1 MNVFCIILLVLS
13 AVALAAEIIMRS
25 VLNMKNF
32 GVEKRWLCF
41 HGKTIPAEDFL
52 PHNIFET
59 LIFVFSFSLLGLIL
73 DILSMPA
80 VGTLFCSLCFGALVL
95 FGKKHFVS
103 NFIIAF
109 KGEKLPSGRP
119 DVGDRGICRESI
131 YGDNYGRI
139 SFEYKGREYSINA
152 LSANE
157 TDIEMNEEVI
167 VVHKE
172 EGVCW
177 VERIDEEVMDEDE
190 DEDEVEV
197 ENENKDKE

>member
-1 MNVFCIILLVLS
+1 MAVFCIIFLILS
-13 AVALAAEIIMRS
+13 AVALTAEIIMRS
-25 VLNMKNF
+25 VLKTKNF

-52 PHNIFET
+52 PHDIFET
-59 LIFVFSFSLLGLIL
+59 LIFIFSFSLPGLIL
-73 DILSMPA
+73 DIVSMP
-80 VGTLFCSLCFGALVL
+80 VIGTLFCSLCFGALVL
-95 FGKKHFVS
+95 FGRKHFVS
-103 NFIIAF
+103 NLIIAL
-109 KGEKLPSGRP
+109 KGEKLPSDRP

-139 SFEYKGREYSINA
+139 TFEYKGREYSINA

-177 VERIDEEVMDEDE
+177 VERIDEELMEE
-190 DEDEVEV
+190 DEDEVEI

>member
-1 MNVFCIILLVLS
+1 MNVFFIIFLILS
-13 AVALAAEIIMRS
+13 AVALTAEIIMRS
-25 VLNMKNF
+25 VLKTKNF

-52 PHNIFET
+52 PHDIFET

-73 DILSMPA
+73 DIMSMPA

-95 FGKKHFVS
+95 FGRKHFVS

-109 KGEKLPSGRP
+109 KGEKLPSDRP
-119 DVGDRGICRESI
+119 DVGDRGICREKI
-131 YGDNYGRI
+131 YGDSYGLI
-139 SFEYKGREYSINA
+139 TIEYMGREYSINA

-157 TDIEMNEEVI
+157 TDIETDEEVI

-177 VERIDEEVMDEDE
+177 VERADEELM
-190 DEDEVEV
+190 DEDEVE
-197 ENENKDKE
+197 NENNDKE

>member
-1 MNVFCIILLVLS
+1 MAVFCIIFLILS
-13 AVALAAEIIMRS
+13 AVALTAEIIMRS
-25 VLNMKNF
+25 VLKTKNF

-52 PHNIFET
+52 PHDIFET
-59 LIFVFSFSLLGLIL
+59 LIFIFSFSLLGLIL
-73 DILSMPA
+73 DIVSMP
-80 VGTLFCSLCFGALVL
+80 VIGTLFCSLCFGALVL
-95 FGKKHFVS
+95 FGRKHFVS
-103 NFIIAF
+103 DLIIAL
-109 KGEKLPSGRP
+109 KGEKLPSDRP
-119 DVGDRGICRESI
+119 DIGDRGICRESI

-139 SFEYKGREYSINA
+139 TFEYKGREYSINA

-177 VERIDEEVMDEDE
+177 VERIDEELMEEDE
-190 DEDEVEV
+190 NEVEI

>member
-25 VLNMKNF
+25 VLKTKNF

-52 PHNIFET
+52 PHDVFET
-59 LIFVFSFSLLGLIL
+59 VIFVFSFSLLGLIL
-73 DILSMPA
+73 DIMSMPIA
-80 VGTLFCSLCFGALVL
+80 GTLFCSLCFGALVL

-103 NFIIAF
+103 GFIIAF
-109 KGEKLPSGRP
+109 KGEKLPSDRP
-119 DVGDRGICRESI
+119 DIGDRGICRENI

-139 SFEYKGREYSINA
+139 TFEYKGREYSINA

-177 VERIDEEVMDEDE
+177 VERVDEEIMDEDE
-190 DEDEVEV
+190 DEVGA

>member
-13 AVALAAEIIMRS
+13 AVAITAEIILRS
-25 VLNMKNF
+25 VLKTENF
-32 GVEKRWLCF
+32 GLDKRWLCF

-52 PHNIFET
+52 PHDVFET
-59 LIFVFSFSLLGLIL
+59 LIFIFSFSVLGLIL
-73 DILSMPA
+73 DAMSMPA
-80 VGTLFCSLCFGALVL
+80 AGNLLCSLCFGALVL

-103 NFIIAF
+103 EFILAL
-109 KGEKLPSGRP
+109 KGERLPKDRP
-119 DVGDRGICRESI
+119 DIGDRGICREKI

-139 SFEYKGREYSINA
+139 TFEYKGREYSINA

-177 VERIDEEVMDEDE
+177 VERIDEELITEEEEEEDAE
-190 DEDEVEV
+190 IT
-197 ENENKDKE
+197 DKLN

>member
-1 MNVFCIILLVLS
+1 MTVLCIILMVLS
-13 AVALAAEIIMRS
+13 AVAITAEIIMRS
-25 VLNMKNF
+25 VLKTENF
-32 GVEKRWLCF
+32 GVEKRWLCLK
-41 HGKTIPAEDFL
+41 GKTIPAEDFL
-52 PHNIFET
+52 PHDVFET

-73 DILSMPA
+73 DILSMPWA
-80 VGTLFCSLCFGALVL
+80 GTLFCSLCFGALVL

-103 NFIIAF
+103 SFIIAF
-109 KGEKLPSGRP
+109 KGEKLPPDRP

-139 SFEYKGREYSINA
+139 TFEYKGHEYSINA

-177 VERIDEEVMDEDE
+177 VERIDEELMEEDE
-190 DEDEVEV
+190 E
-197 ENENKDKE
+197 

>member
-1 MNVFCIILLVLS
+1 MNVFFTILLVLS
-13 AVALAAEIIMRS
+13 AVALTAEIIMRS
-25 VLNMKNF
+25 VLKTENF
-32 GVEKRWLCF
+32 GIEKRWLCF

-52 PHNIFET
+52 PHDIFES
-59 LIFVFSFSLLGLIL
+59 LVFVFSFSLFGLIL
-73 DILSMPA
+73 DILTMPIA
-80 VGTLFCSLCFGALVL
+80 GTLFCSLCFGALVL
-95 FGKKHFVS
+95 FGRKHLIT

-109 KGEKLPSGRP
+109 KGEKLPSDRP
-119 DVGDRGICRESI
+119 DIGDRGICRESI

-139 SFEYKGREYSINA
+139 TFEYKGREYSINA

-177 VERIDEEVMDEDE
+177 VERIDEEIMDE

-197 ENENKDKE
+197 EN

>member
-1 MNVFCIILLVLS
+1 MAVFCIIFLILS
-13 AVALAAEIIMRS
+13 AVALTAEIIMRS
-25 VLNMKNF
+25 VLKTKNF

-52 PHNIFET
+52 PHDIFET
-59 LIFVFSFSLLGLIL
+59 LIFIFSFSLLGLIL
-73 DILSMPA
+73 DIVSMP
-80 VGTLFCSLCFGALVL
+80 VIGTLFCSLCFGSLVL
-95 FGKKHFVS
+95 FGRKHFVS
-103 NFIIAF
+103 NLIIAF
-109 KGEKLPSGRP
+109 KGEKLPSDRP

-139 SFEYKGREYSINA
+139 TFEYKGREYSINA

-177 VERIDEEVMDEDE
+177 VERIDEELMEE
-190 DEDEVEV
+190 DEDEVEI